1 MIFDFLVF
9 LLNSC
14 FFLLI
19 SSFFLPIFSFP
30 PDFLVFC
37 QFPGFPQISSFP
49 TGFLGF
55 SRFPVSWFSPDFF
68 VFLVFSADFLVFS
81 AFFGH
86 PVSTALRVTTL
97 VSGLDTPWDLAWGPD
112 GYIWV
117 TERKG
122 TISRVDITTGQV
134 TVVGQVGVVGRRG
147 RSLGPR
153 GRG

>member
-1 MIFDFLVF
+1 MVMYKRYYICGFFMFLSAGMGGAQTAGNADFDGDGRVAFG
-9 LLNSC
+9 
-14 FFLLI
+14 
-19 SSFFLPIFSFP
+19 
-30 PDFLVFC
+30 DFILFVQAYGSRQARFDLD
-37 QFPGFPQISSFP
+37 GN
-49 TGFLGF
+49 GEVGF
-55 SRFPVSWFSPDFF
+55 S
-68 VFLVFSADFLVFS
+68 DFLVFS

-134 TVVGQVGVVGRRG
+134 TVVGM
-147 RSLGPR
+147 
-153 GRG
+153 